1 MSIWS
6 KSQFACWQSH
16 ASQKPMQLGSPN
28 LTQLG
33 SRTQRSRS
41 WGTKIVPTWFWHS
54 CGRWLFLVGFY
65 VHHVYSSFL
74 CHVNAPRTS
83 VFGICNMIWCGL
95 ITDVDQDR
103 PTPLQVATSVYAHA
117 LTITYSPPKREIKR
131 SCYPS
136 DFNLYPTC
144 VWRPLK
150 LGLRPS
156 LWLLFHR
163 SFLITFLVVSVL
175 RNCQYDATFDDHD
188 ATSDHAAVA
197 DAIMVNASLVLS
209 AKNKSP
215 LEAYKVPRTITS
227 LVPGVFWCTAVSFAW
242 SCRQL
247 KVRLHRMRLIELWC
261 SALPHVMFRRF
272 RRNTPQYAARRCAI
286 TQQNQTY
293 ISPAHYN
300 TSFLPF
306 RYVFTSLW
314 REVLF

>member
-41 WGTKIVPTWFWHS
+41 RGTKIVPTWFWHS

-103 PTPLQVATSVYAHA
+103 PTPLQVATSVSAHA

-163 SFLITFLVVSVL
+163 SFLITFFPSCFGITKLSVWCYV
-175 RNCQYDATFDDHD
+175 RWSWCYVRSCSRSWCHNGKR
-188 ATSDHAAVA
+188 VA
-197 DAIMVNASLVLS
+197 SIIG
-209 AKNKSP
+209 
-215 LEAYKVPRTITS
+215 E
-227 LVPGVFWCTAVSFAW
+227 
-242 SCRQL
+242 
-247 KVRLHRMRLIELWC
+247 E
-261 SALPHVMFRRF
+261 
-272 RRNTPQYAARRCAI
+272 
-286 TQQNQTY
+286 
-293 ISPAHYN
+293 
-300 TSFLPF
+300 
-306 RYVFTSLW
+306 
-314 REVLF
+314 